1 MDPEALGWRTE
12 EHWRRLWPKVL
23 GGLSSFV
30 VFAGTDGTIGA
41 GCIRELTDAVVR
53 NIPIAGFY
61 EGSLRTIEGIEL
73 LPIPFRSARSTAL
86 LLLADP
92 INPATFAPIGEPE
105 ERTYL

>member
-1 MDPEALGWRTE
+1 
-12 EHWRRLWPKVL
+12 VL

-41 GCIRELTDAVVR
+41 GCIRELTDALVR
-53 NIPIAGFY
+53 HIPIAGFH

-92 INPATFAPIGEPE
+92 INPDKFVPSGEPQ
-105 ERTYL
+105 ERTFP